1 VRPLFESDPA
11 RTVPDSTRNWIAV
24 KNNQQSVA
32 EQKMMKT
39 KPNHMKT
46 ITTIIYPAL
55 AIFVFAY
62 SGFSPMV
69 HAVSPPPD
77 GGYPNGNTAE
87 GQKALLSLTTGAFN
101 TAVGFLSLQSDTGG
115 SSIRHLALEHS
126 SQTPATRTQPRES

>member
-1 VRPLFESDPA
+1 
-11 RTVPDSTRNWIAV
+11 
-24 KNNQQSVA
+24 
-32 EQKMMKT
+32 MMKT

-87 GQKALLSLTTGAFN
+87 GQKALLSLTTGAFK

-115 SSIRHLALEHS
+115 SSNTALGAGALFANTGDS
-126 SQTPATRTQPRES
+126 NTATGVVALFSNTTWRG